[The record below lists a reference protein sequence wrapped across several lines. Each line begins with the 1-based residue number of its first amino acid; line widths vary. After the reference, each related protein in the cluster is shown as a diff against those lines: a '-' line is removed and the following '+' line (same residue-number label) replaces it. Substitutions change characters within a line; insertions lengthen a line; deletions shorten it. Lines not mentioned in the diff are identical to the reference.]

1 MSEVANS
8 KERDDL
14 LDEPPASWLAVL
26 SLGFGAFCLV
36 TAEFLPISLLT
47 PIATE
52 LGVSK
57 GVVGQA
63 ITATAAVAAI
73 AGPSLILGQANWT
86 DRRLSLA

>member
-8 KERDDL
+8 KERNDQF
-14 LDEPPASWLAVL
+14 DEPPASWLPVL
-26 SLGFGAFCLV
+26 SLAFGAFCLI

-47 PIATE
+47 SIATE

-63 ITATAAVAAI
+63 FTATAAAA
-73 AGPSLILGQANWT
+73 GSPGHFLF
-86 DRRLSLA
+86 